1 MAKKTR
7 KWCESRICGRKV
19 DVWLGPSDEIKVLE
33 TAEGAAHGPTGTIV
47 IDDALAQDG
56 AEETL
61 VHEEMHLMFDY
72 SGARHILREE
82 LGITPERWMS
92 VEENLIRLLAPA
104 FLNSYRA
111 SGRLKMPK
119 RPRGHTVSLVLG
131 DLVKSR
137 LKKCGS

>member
-7 KWCESRICGRKV
+7 KWCESTICGRKV
-19 DVWLGPSDEIKVLE
+19 DVWLGDADEVHVLE

-47 IDDALAQDG
+47 IDGALSPDG

-72 SGARHILREE
+72 SGARHIVREE
-82 LGITPERWMS
+82 LGITAEKWSM
-92 VEENLIRLLAPA
+92 VEEHLIRFLAPA
-104 FLNSYRA
+104 ILNSYRA
-111 SGRLKMPK
+111 MGRVKMPR
-119 RPRGHTVSLVLG
+119 RPKGATTVVLG

-137 LKKCGS
+137 MKRCSA